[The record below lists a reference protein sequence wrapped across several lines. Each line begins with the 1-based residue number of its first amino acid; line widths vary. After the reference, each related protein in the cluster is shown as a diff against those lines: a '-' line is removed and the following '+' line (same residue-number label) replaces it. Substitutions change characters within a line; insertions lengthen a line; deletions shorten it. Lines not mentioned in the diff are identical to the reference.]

1 LGVKLRD
8 LVVQKPITL
17 QELAGKTLMVDAY
30 NTLYQFIT
38 TIRSMD
44 GGLFTDENGN
54 VTSHLMGLFNRC
66 TNFSKHKLHPVFV
79 FDGKVPAL
87 KKAELDRRKD
97 IKSEAGSLYE
107 EAKEK
112 GDVADMKKYAART
125 SRLTL
130 SMIKDAKT
138 LLVAMGIPCVQA
150 PAEGEAQAAHMV
162 AKGDG
167 WAVVSQD
174 FDSLLHKAPRLVI
187 NLNIAGRRKRGL
199 SSVPV
204 EPAIINLKQT
214 LEKLELTQQQ
224 LIMLA
229 MLVGTDYSGGVKG
242 IGPKKALALILKHKT
257 EKVFAEAKWDE
268 HNNVPWQEVYETFTK
283 MPTTDDYDLEG
294 KEYNKDKVYDFL
306 MNRGFSP
313 DRVKKTLE
321 SLPDTQQKRLGD
333 W

>member
-17 QELAGKTLMVDAY
+17 PELAGKTLMVDAY

-44 GGLFTDENGN
+44 GGLFTDEEGN
-54 VTSHLMGLFNRC
+54 VTSHLMGLFSRC
-66 TNFSKHKLHPVFV
+66 TNFAKHKLHPVFV
-79 FDGKVPAL
+79 FDGKVPKL
-87 KKAELDRRKD
+87 KQSELDRRKD
-97 IKSEAGSLYE
+97 IKAEAGSLYE
-107 EAKEK
+107 EAKAK

-125 SRLTL
+125 SRLTP
-130 SMIKDAKT
+130 SMVKDAKT
-138 LLVAMGIPCVQA
+138 LLGAMGIPVVQA

-174 FDSLLHKAPRLVI
+174 FDSLLHRAPRLVI
-187 NLNIAGRRKRGL
+187 NLNIAGRKRRGL

-214 LEKLELTQQQ
+214 LQKLELSQKQ

-229 MLVGTDYSGGVKG
+229 MLVGTDYSKGVKG
-242 IGPKKALALILKHKT
+242 IGPKKALALIQKHKT
-257 EKVFAEAKWDE
+257 EKVFAEAGWDD
-268 HNNVPWQEVYETFTK
+268 HNDTPWQQVYETFTT
-283 MPTTDDYDLEG
+283 MPTTDEYDLQG
-294 KEYNKDKVYDFL
+294 KAYNKDQVYSFL
-306 MNRGFSP
+306 MDRGFSP